1 MDFGPETLGNC
12 NNFKVNDLLWAS
24 EGRRVVHHPSL
35 RFINP
40 YQGLTKTNPPH
51 PKTCI
56 LNTNTTKVAASNQ
69 QAIFQLVDA
78 TNSKQTTFGRIVQ
91 SCYRQLIKLYNCF
104 RLSRQ
109 KLLLFWKMEEM
120 MHFVWTKFYQE
131 SGATR
136 GILVVTF
143 QIKRAFGLTK
153 ILVYD
158 SPVKVSDNKFMSP

>member
-1 MDFGPETLGNC
+1 MGVRGKEGGPPPLPEIHKSIL
-12 NNFKVNDLLWAS
+12 
-24 EGRRVVHHPSL
+24 
-35 RFINP
+35 
-40 YQGLTKTNPPH
+40 QGLTKTNPPQ

-56 LNTNTTKVAASNQ
+56 LNTNTTKVAASIQ
-69 QAIFQLVDA
+69 QAIFQLVDEQQ
-78 TNSKQTTFGRIVQ
+78 TNNIWTYSIELL
-91 SCYRQLIKLYNCF
+91 SAANKLHNCF